1 MFKNSDTILTVGS
14 ISGDSLIKGLLTVAV
29 PGRPL
34 SLDALQDMG
43 VSAYLAAKYARS
55 GWLVRLGP
63 GLYRLPSPPL
73 DRDQSLLVLQQRV
86 DGLHM
91 GSRTALAWQGIRH
104 NLDAVERLTL
114 WGDRPGPLPTWFTD
128 AFATRYRSVRLFT
141 ADAADLA
148 VFTPPALTPGV
159 RVSTRE
165 RALIELLRDAG
176 QGQDLDEATH
186 LFEATS
192 GLRTSVLGDLLS
204 RCVSVKAVRLVLLW
218 GGRVG
223 NVDVDALRS
232 DYTLPTGSTSRWIGT
247 MDDGST
253 LVLPPC

>member
-1 MFKNSDTILTVGS
+1 M
-14 ISGDSLIKGLLTVAV
+14 
-29 PGRPL
+29 
-34 SLDALQDMG
+34 
-43 VSAYLAAKYARS
+43 SAYLAAKYARS

-73 DRDQSLLVLQQRV
+73 NRDQSLLVLQQKV
-86 DGLHM
+86 EGLHV
-91 GSRTALAWQGIRH
+91 GGRTALAWQGIRH
-104 NLDAVERLTL
+104 NLDVVERLTL
-114 WGDRPGPLPTWFTD
+114 WGDRPGPLPAWFTD
-128 AFATRYRSVRLFT
+128 AFPTRYRSVRLFT
-141 ADAADLA
+141 EDAADLG

-176 QGQDLDEATH
+176 QGQDMEEATH

-192 GLRTSVLGDLLS
+192 GLRTHVLGDLLS
-204 RCVSVKAVRLVLLW
+204 RCVSVKAVRMVLLW
-218 GGRVG
+218 GARVG
-223 NVDVDALRS
+223 NVDVEALRT
-232 DYTLPTGSTSRWIGT
+232 DYTLPTGSPSRWIGT